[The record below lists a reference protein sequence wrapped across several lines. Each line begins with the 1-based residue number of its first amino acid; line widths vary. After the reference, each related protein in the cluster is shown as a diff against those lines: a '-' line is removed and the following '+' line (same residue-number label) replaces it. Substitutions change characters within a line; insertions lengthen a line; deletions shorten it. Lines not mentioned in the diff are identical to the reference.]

1 MEEFELYNGDLKV
14 SYEMT
19 EEKKDK
25 IIEHIMKYVKK
36 HDCIDGEH
44 LMQDDECLI
53 YAPDVLCDIL
63 DVFDFKTEWVD

>member
-25 IIEHIMKYVKK
+25 IIEHIMK
-36 HDCIDGEH
+36 
-44 LMQDDECLI
+44 
-53 YAPDVLCDIL
+53 
-63 DVFDFKTEWVD
+63 